1 MKLRWVEIDGMKYV
15 GEYEDDYDHCARCA
29 FNSNSWLVTEYCGQ
43 IKNCGNLIF
52 IPLEPQHIP
61 HLRKVGK
68 TKWRD

>member
-15 GEYEDDYDHCARCA
+15 GEHQDDYNHCRPCVFFKGELEGRC
-29 FNSNSWLVTEYCGQ
+29 VQ
-43 IKNCGNLIF
+43 IKTCNNLIF
-52 IPLEPQHIP
+52 TPLEPQHIP